1 MSIIQQTLI
10 IAEAGV
16 NHNGDLN
23 VAKKLVDA
31 ASKAGADVV
40 KFQTFKSD
48 HLVTECA
55 NLSEYQRKALNVTEK
70 QLDMLG
76 RLELLPDQH
85 SVLIDY
91 CNYKNIE
98 FLSSPFDSSSI
109 QLLDTLNLKRWK
121 IPSGEITNLP
131 YLREIGAKGQPVIL
145 STGMASLGEIESA
158 LAILE
163 QAGTLRSQITVLHCT
178 TEYPA
183 PIEDVNLR
191 AMNTI
196 AQSFGVS
203 VGYSDHTKG
212 ITVPIAAV
220 AMGATV
226 IEKHL
231 TLDCSMDGPDHK
243 SSLEPDQFAAMVSG
257 IRTIEKALGDGIKRV
272 TSSEYK
278 NITLARKSIVASS
291 EIKKGQILS
300 SSNITAKRPG
310 TGISPMR
317 IDELIGSRAVK
328 DYKVNEPIVF
338 DISLLSNDNDAPI

>member
-1 MSIIQQTLI
+1 M
-10 IAEAGV
+10 
-16 NHNGDLN
+16 
-23 VAKKLVDA
+23 
-31 ASKAGADVV
+31 
-40 KFQTFKSD
+40 
-48 HLVTECA
+48 
-55 NLSEYQRKALNVTEK
+55 
-70 QLDMLG
+70 
-76 RLELLPDQH
+76 
-85 SVLIDY
+85 
-91 CNYKNIE
+91 YKR
-98 FLSSPFDSSSI
+98 
-109 QLLDTLNLKRWK
+109 Q
-121 IPSGEITNLP
+121 
-131 YLREIGAKGQPVIL
+131 
-145 STGMASLGEIESA
+145 
-158 LAILE
+158 
-163 QAGTLRSQITVLHCT
+163 
-178 TEYPA
+178 A

-278 NITLARKSIVASS
+278 NISLARKSIVASS

-300 SSNITAKRPG
+300 TSNITAKRPG